1 MKKTILVVEDD
12 FIVALDIKTI
22 LEANDYNV
30 IADIDNVADAIK
42 AIALHQPQLVLID
55 MQLRGNKDGID
66 LGHVL
71 LQNDDIPYLY
81 ITANADNDSIE
92 KAKATRPYGYII
104 KPFRPADLI
113 ANVAIVI
120 NNFRYKK
127 IDTKRHSC
135 TEQQTTFRI
144 KEVIKYIDAHLTE
157 KIDLNQLVG
166 LTTWEK
172 HHFIATFKQQIG
184 TTPYQYILERKID
197 HSKGLIKQSDLSIM
211 TIAFELGFKS
221 YSNFCNAFKKTTS
234 LTPEQYKNQ
243 IFVK

>member
-30 IADIDNVADAIK
+30 IADIDNVADAIQ

-55 MQLRGNKDGID
+55 MHLRGNKDGID

-71 LQNDDIPYLY
+71 LHNDDIPYLY

-92 KAKATRPYGYII
+92 KAKATRPHGYIV
-104 KPFRPADLI
+104 KPFKPADLI
-113 ANVAIVI
+113 ATVAIVI
-120 NNFRYKK
+120 NNFRYKT

-144 KEVIKYIDAHLTE
+144 KEVIKYIDTHLTE
-157 KIDLNQLVG
+157 KIDLNQLVE
-166 LTTWEK
+166 LTTWK
-172 HHFIATFKQQIG
+172 KNHFIAIFTKQMGI
-184 TTPYQYILERKID
+184 TPYQYILERKIVR
-197 HSKGLIKQSDLSIM
+197 SKILIKEQKI
-211 TIAFELGFKS
+211 TITAVAFELGFSS
-221 YSNFCNAFKKTTS
+221 YPNFCNAFKKITA
-234 LTPEQYKNQ
+234 LTPEQFKQ
-243 IFVK
+243 EKQ